1 MAKSKRNL
9 WSLLQEMNIKDI
21 EIEIERELMNVVLVK
36 CVEYKGITSDC
47 NTTINIHKLK
57 NRELYSIC

>member
-57 NRELYSIC
+57 K

>member
-9 WSLLQEMNIKDI
+9 WSLLQEMNIKD
-21 EIEIERELMNVVLVK
+21 IEIERELMNVVLVK

-57 NRELYSIC
+57 K